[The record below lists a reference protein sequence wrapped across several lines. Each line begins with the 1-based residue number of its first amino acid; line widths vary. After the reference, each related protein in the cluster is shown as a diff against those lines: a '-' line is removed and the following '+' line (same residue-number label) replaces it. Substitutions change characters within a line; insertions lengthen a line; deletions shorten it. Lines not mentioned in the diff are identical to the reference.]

1 MVKNHQIQI
10 QISIRSTTG
19 PYFARTINW
28 LCSENHQIWIQTKW
42 EYYESQ
48 YNELIVW
55 CKIIK
60 FEYKLKRE
68 YCKSPN
74 NELIVWWKIIKSEY
88 KLKCEIMHQS
98 QFDTLGVKLNVSL
111 YFSFFLKKKL
121 DVSYKIKSYFIITT
135 LFCFNNSL
143 PFFLNLRK
151 KLCCYRNS
159 FIIYKNIFHI
169 FEKISQMQWFK
180 KIIP

>member
-74 NELIVWWKIIKSEY
+74 NEFDCVVKNHQIRIQIKVW
-88 KLKCEIMHQS
+88 IMHQS

-111 YFSFFLKKKL
+111 YFSFLKKKKL

-143 PFFLNLRK
+143 PFFLNLRT

-169 FEKISQMQWFK
+169 FEKISQM
-180 KIIP
+180 